1 MSCWSNDKQNLV
13 LQDFNFNIIYI
24 YGFYKH
30 ICAIYNTNLIKCWG
44 WNGFVH
50 TNVPEWS
57 AARVS
62 NVATGELSTCII
74 DLTMH
79 KVNCKGKVYLK
90 YKRNNLLI
98 KKLLLTDLIY

>member
-1 MSCWSNDKQNLV
+1 M
-13 LQDFNFNIIYI
+13 
-24 YGFYKH
+24 YGLYKH

-44 WNGFVH
+44 WNGFWQ

-57 AARVS
+57 ATRVS
-62 NVATGELSTCII
+62 NVATGEVSTCII

-98 KKLLLTDLIY
+98 KKVLLTDLIF